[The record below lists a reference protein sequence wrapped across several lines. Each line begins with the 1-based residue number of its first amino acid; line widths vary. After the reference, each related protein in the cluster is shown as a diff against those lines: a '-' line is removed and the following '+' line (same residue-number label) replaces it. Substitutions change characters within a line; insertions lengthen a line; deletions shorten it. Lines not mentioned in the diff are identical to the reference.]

1 MKVFIGV
8 LSIAIIYMI
17 YVLAS
22 IVWQNKSNIK
32 KESFVVAISSLMLL
46 AIALDFAA
54 KFLIG

>member
-22 IVWQNKSNIK
+22 IVWQIKSNIK
-32 KESFVVAISSLMLL
+32 KGSFVVAISSLMLL
-46 AIALDFAA
+46 GITLDFAA

>member
-46 AIALDFAA
+46 GITLDFAELV
-54 KFLIG
+54 KII

>member
-8 LSIAIIYMI
+8 LSIAIIYII

-46 AIALDFAA
+46 GITLDFAA

>member
-46 AIALDFAA
+46 GITLDFAA
-54 KFLIG
+54 ALLIG

>member
-8 LSIAIIYMI
+8 LSIAII
-17 YVLAS
+17 
-22 IVWQNKSNIK
+22 WQNKSNIK

-46 AIALDFAA
+46 GITLDFAA